1 MRSVVAALVAV
12 FLLVS
17 CGPAFSDW
25 SPGERRGPIER
36 PSWWNDSPVVPP
48 SVEPPVVVAPPVT
61 RPVEPPAEPPVSEP
75 ETPVEPP
82 IVTPEPPAP
91 PVTPDEPVRPPEPR
105 DDGCWTLTL
114 PQQAAVERIDKCP
127 RQPAQLTRR
136 R

>member
-36 PSWWNDSPVVPP
+36 PSWWDDSPVVPP
-48 SVEPPVVVAPPVT
+48 VVVSPPDTVAPPVT
-61 RPVEPPAEPPVSEP
+61 RPVEPPVSEP
-75 ETPVEPP
+75 ETPAEPP

>member
-36 PSWWNDSPVVPP
+36 PAWWNDSPSVPAPVVP
-48 SVEPPVVVAPPVT
+48 SPPVT
-61 RPVEPPAEPPVSEP
+61 RPVEPVTPEPEPPGEP
-75 ETPVEPP
+75 EKPVEPP
-82 IVTPEPPAP
+82 IATPEPPAP

>member
-1 MRSVVAALVAV
+1 MHSVVAALVAV

-36 PSWWNDSPVVPP
+36 PSWWDDSPVVPP
-48 SVEPPVVVAPPVT
+48 VVVSPPDTVAPPVT
-61 RPVEPPAEPPVSEP
+61 RPVEPPVSEP

-91 PVTPDEPVRPPEPR
+91 PVTPGPPVGPPAPR
-105 DDGCWTLTL
+105 EDGCWTLIL
-114 PQQAAVERIDKCP
+114 PDVAAVERIDKCP
-127 RQPAQLTRR
+127 EQPAQLTRR